1 MSWAWGPKLATV
13 TVTGSAT
20 VKGTVALY
28 RRQATVFVE
37 AAPGAFCGRTVCAGW
52 AAPVRLKATAASIVS
67 LTVKSFSTNSGTVN
81 VAFSNT
87 LAVIL
92 NRGFPLLNTP
102 ESMSLDI
109 DDPAKVWILG
119 PAGDG
124 VAFFGLLRR

>member
-1 MSWAWGPKLATV
+1 MSWAWGGHL
-13 TVTGSAT
+13 
-20 VKGTVALY
+20 GTCGPVSLY
-28 RRQATVFVE
+28 RGRSTIVVE
-37 AAPGAFCGRTVCAGW
+37 PSPGGFCGRTVCAGW

-67 LTVKSFSTNSGTVN
+67 LTVKAFSTNAGTVH

-87 LAVIL
+87 LAVVL

-109 DDPAKVWILG
+109 DDPSKVWILG

-124 VAFFGLLRR
+124 VSFFGLTRR